1 MPARIALGTVDW
13 WEYPLVAVIMLASIY
28 GIVRAASAAYAG
40 GLLRGGERLTWR
52 AALHGQ
58 RSSS

>member
-1 MPARIALGTVDW
+1 MPARIALGHVDW

-28 GIVRAASAAYAG
+28 AIVRAASTVYAG

-52 AALHGQ
+52 TALRGK
-58 RSSS
+58 S